1 MYQLDPT
8 RIDLAEE
15 FRRNPMG
22 RHSGDLQRLINLFRS
37 GPFAGKYVLI
47 RESRTWPVRLR
58 LARFGDTA
66 QDPLVFT
73 GNEFSS
79 YEDAEW
85 AVFKLRWKDHTG
97 QDLPIA

>member
-1 MYQLDPT
+1 MYQVDPT
-8 RIDLAEE
+8 RLDLAEE
-15 FRRNPMG
+15 FRRKPHG

-47 RESRTWPVRLR
+47 RESRSWPLKLK
-58 LARFGDTA
+58 LARLGATPR
-66 QDPLVFT
+66 DPLTFT
-73 GNEFSS
+73 GDEFTS
-79 YEDAEW
+79 YQEAEW

>member
-1 MYQLDPT
+1 MYQVDPS

-15 FRRNPMG
+15 FHRKPYG
-22 RHSGDLQRLINLFRS
+22 HHSGDLQRLINLFRT

-47 RESRTWPVRLR
+47 RESRVWPLKLK
-58 LARFGDTA
+58 LARLGATP
-66 QDPLVFT
+66 QDPLIFT
-73 GNEFSS
+73 GEEFTS
-79 YEDAEW
+79 YQDAEW